1 VEQAAMPI
9 SSEVVR
15 IRDLFAATAD
25 LRVPPYQR
33 GYAWRDKETQA
44 LINDLMEAFTSSTI
58 YFLGTVVV
66 VQPRTGKYADIVD
79 GQQRITSL
87 TIILAVLR
95 DLAESNDEAHL
106 LHTLIGSGGGM
117 VDRKWRVTLNHLDA
131 EFFRTHVQTR
141 GATLDY
147 NAMRA
152 AAKENESESQARIAA
167 SVRLVHDALHDMSA
181 ENRTAFGRW
190 LLDEVFIGK
199 MRVTE
204 HDIAYKIFV
213 ALNQRGLALS
223 DHDIVKSAL
232 FERSEFNETELIEE
246 SKRWNGYAQRL
257 GADDFEDLLKQIRFI
272 YDKQLK
278 GEYIAGLMLAIIPRM
293 PVATFVREKLPAF
306 VTAYEVIMKGRRD
319 GVSLSPETDRRLRLL
334 GLIHHEGWRALALNF
349 LVERPDDHA
358 ETDRFMAA
366 LERLSFWLQYAIK
379 DREYRQRRYRRVLD
393 AMEALKDQP
402 LDALFAEGSPLL
414 LTKNEKESFR
424 DRLMGRFP
432 NYKQRRALLMRIEA
446 SAPGGRLLAS
456 EADSTVE
463 HILPK
468 APPKGSQWYEEWNR
482 SRDIDDLTESL
493 GNYTLLTKAENQ
505 EADTREFL
513 DKLGIFFRNG
523 EASHALSADL
533 RNLTCWTPDE
543 VRSRRDRMISYLVA
557 EWDL

>member
-1 VEQAAMPI
+1 MPI

-44 LINDLMEAFTSSTI
+44 LINDLMEAFTSATI

-87 TIILAVLR
+87 TILLAVLR
-95 DLAESNDEAHL
+95 DLTESNDEAHL
-106 LHTLIGSGGGM
+106 LHTLIGSGL

-131 EFFRTHVQTR
+131 EFFREHVQTR

-152 AAKENESESQARIAA
+152 AARANDSESQLRIAA

-181 ENRTAFGRW
+181 ENRAAFGRW

-232 FERSEFNETELIEE
+232 FERAEFSEAELIDE

-272 YDKQLK
+272 YDKQLR

-293 PVATFVREKLPAF
+293 PVAVFVREKLPAF
-306 VTAYEVIMKGRRD
+306 VTAYEIIMKGRRD
-319 GVSLSPETDRRLRLL
+319 GMELSAETDRRLRLL
-334 GLIHHEGWRALALNF
+334 ALIHHEGWRALALNF
-349 LVERPDDHA
+349 LVEHPGNHA
-358 ETDRFMAA
+358 LTDRFFAA
-366 LERLSFWLQYAIK
+366 LERLTFWLQYAIK

-393 AMEALKDQP
+393 AMEALKDKS

-414 LTKNEKESFR
+414 LSKDEKASFR

-446 SAPGGRLLAS
+446 SAPGGRLLAA

-468 APPKGSQWYEEWNR
+468 APPKGSQWYEEWSR
-482 SRDIDDLTESL
+482 TRDIEDLTESL

-505 EADTREFL
+505 EADTHDFV
-513 DKLGIFFRNG
+513 DKLGIFFRKDTP
-523 EASHALSADL
+523 SHALTQDL
-533 RNLTCWTPDE
+533 RGLIRWTPDE
-543 VRSRRDRMISYLVA
+543 VRTRRDRMISYLVV

>member
-1 VEQAAMPI
+1 MPI

-44 LINDLMEAFTSSTI
+44 LINDLMEAFTSATI

-66 VQPRTGKYADIVD
+66 VQPKAGKYSDIVD

-95 DLAESNDEAHL
+95 DLAASGDEAHL
-106 LHTLIGSGGGM
+106 LHTLVGSGM
-117 VDRKWRVTLNHLDA
+117 VEKKWRVTLNHLDA

-152 AAKENESESQARIAA
+152 AAKDNESESQLRIAA
-167 SVRLVHDALHDMSA
+167 SVRLVHDALHDMSP

-213 ALNQRGLALS
+213 ALNQRGLSLS

-232 FERSEFNETELIEE
+232 FERADFSESELIDE
-246 SKRWNGYAQRL
+246 SKRWNSYAQKL
-257 GADDFEDLLKQIRFI
+257 GADDFEDLLKQVRFI
-272 YDKQLK
+272 YDKQMK
-278 GEYIAGLMLAIIPRM
+278 GEYIAGLLLAIIPRM
-293 PVATFVREKLPAF
+293 PVAQFVGEKLPAF
-306 VTAYEVIMKGRRD
+306 VSAYEVIMKGRRD
-319 GVSLSPETDRRLRLL
+319 GAALSPESDRKLRLL
-334 GLIHHEGWRALALNF
+334 GLIHHEGWRSLALNF
-349 LVERPDDHA
+349 LVERPESFGD
-358 ETDRFMAA
+358 TDRFLAA
-366 LERLSFWLQYAIK
+366 VERLTFWLQYAIK
-379 DREYRQRRYRRVLD
+379 DREYRQRRYRRTLD
-393 AMEALKDQP
+393 AMEGLKGQP
-402 LDALFAEGSPLL
+402 LDALFADGSPLL
-414 LTKNEKESFR
+414 LSRDEKTSFR

-446 SAPGGRLLAS
+446 AAPGGRLLAA

-463 HILPK
+463 HILPR
-468 APPKGSQWYEEWNR
+468 APPKGSQWYEEWSR
-482 SRDIDDLTESL
+482 TRDIEDLTESL

-505 EADTREFL
+505 EADTRGFAE
-513 DKLGIFFRNG
+513 KLEIFFRNG
-523 EASHALSADL
+523 EPSHALSADL
-533 RNLTCWTPDE
+533 RGLTRWTPDD
-543 VRSRRDRMISYLVA
+543 VRSRRDRMISYLVKD
-557 EWDL
+557 WDL